1 MEPVPQTDHSSVR
14 LTRSPMRRQV
24 VLSLLVAVGL
34 LIGIGI
40 GIFISRE
47 ASARQQHRLLQV
59 NRSWEPPSVAV
70 STALALSEAFAEVAR
85 RVEPAVVHIETVAEP
100 TSTSALEPFDWFHG
114 PRRRQRGEGSGVLV
128 DADGYILTNKH
139 VIEDAARM
147 RVRLADGR
155 TFVPQII
162 GTDTETDLAVLRIKG
177 SAPFS
182 VAPVGDSEA
191 LKVGDWVL
199 AIGSPF
205 GLEQSVTAGII
216 SAKDRV
222 TAGPHAN
229 FQQFLQTDAAI
240 NPGNSGGP
248 LVNLKGE
255 VIGINAQI
263 STSTGVSNGVGFAI
277 PTSIAIPV
285 YNQLVA
291 TGKVERGWLGIV
303 LDEVKPEAARV
314 YGLDHPHGALVH
326 DVVSK
331 DSPAAQA
338 GIQSADIIVQFD
350 GQSVR
355 DQRHLTRMVASSP
368 IGRVVPVTVMR
379 DGRRLTLQ
387 VKIGPRQSISPS
399 SALPTSAQKEST
411 RTRQRVKLGAKLQ
424 MLSAQ
429 TARSFNLPIT
439 QGVVVSEI
447 EEGSLASELGL
458 QTHDVILRVNRQ
470 TIGSIEQLEA
480 IISQLQSG
488 DDLVVEVIG
497 PRRLLDGPGRH
508 VLTTV
513 VP

>member
-1 MEPVPQTDHSSVR
+1 MEPIPQTDQTGSDSSR
-14 LTRSPMRRQV
+14 APIHRRV
-24 VLSLLVAVGL
+24 VLSILAAVGL

-40 GIFISRE
+40 GIFISHE

-59 NRSWEPPSVAV
+59 NRSWEQPSVAV

-100 TSTSALEPFDWFHG
+100 QRTSALEPFDWFHG

-139 VIEDAARM
+139 VIEDAATL

-155 TFVPQII
+155 TFVPDIV
-162 GTDTETDLAVLRIKG
+162 GTDTETDLAVLKIKG
-177 SAPFS
+177 TAPFS
-182 VAPVGDSEA
+182 VAPVGDSET

-303 LDEVKPEAARV
+303 LDEVKPEAARI

-326 DVVSK
+326 DVVAK

-350 GQSVR
+350 GQSIR
-355 DQRHLTRMVASSP
+355 DQRHLTRLVASSP

-387 VKIGPRQSISPS
+387 VKIGPRQSVS
-399 SALPTSAQKEST
+399 SSGASTTSAQKEST
-411 RTRQRVKLGAKLQ
+411 RRRERAKLGAKLQ

-429 TARSFNLPIT
+429 TARSLSLPVT
-439 QGVVVSEI
+439 QGVIVSEV
-447 EEGSLASELGL
+447 EDGSLASELGL
-458 QTHDVILRVNRQ
+458 QAHDVILRVNRQ
-470 TIGSIEQLEA
+470 TVGSVEQVEA
-480 IISQLQSG
+480 IINKLYSG

-497 PRRLLDGPGRH
+497 PRRLLEGPGRY
-508 VLTTV
+508 VLTV
-513 VP
+513 VIP